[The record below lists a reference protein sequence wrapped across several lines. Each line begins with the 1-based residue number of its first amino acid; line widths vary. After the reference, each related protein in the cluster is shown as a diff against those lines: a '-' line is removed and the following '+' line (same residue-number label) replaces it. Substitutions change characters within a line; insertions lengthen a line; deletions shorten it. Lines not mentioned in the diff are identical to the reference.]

1 MKRVSLV
8 LPRTR
13 QICTCP
19 RGGHV
24 PQNDA
29 ATKLYLAGG
38 FWIGVPIV
46 ALTAGPVPAF
56 LFWPENMTTLE
67 FL

>member
-1 MKRVSLV
+1 
-8 LPRTR
+8 
-13 QICTCP
+13 
-19 RGGHV
+19 V